1 MPNFSASRFIK
12 SVVSLMLLYIS
23 TAALAEAAA
32 KCPSPAS
39 ALAPALANFKSADTA
54 LNAAWAA
61 FKAKATSTEFQ
72 TILQNQRNWLN
83 YRDAMSANDVVAFA
97 EPADLANCADY
108 HQGRV
113 ELTKGRTQ
121 FLKGLTAPA
130 QLNWSGVYRD
140 TFGGYLSLEQI
151 GDQLNFSLDV
161 VRGPTFHTGEYAAVA
176 NLAAALKT
184 GERTTA
190 TFTRDLEPETGD
202 AAKTLLFSFDR
213 VGNRITL
220 KAENAEQFAGARAYF
235 EGDYVYFG
243 PLSAKEKTELREKL
257 AAAGGE

>member
-1 MPNFSASRFIK
+1 M
-12 SVVSLMLLYIS
+12 S
-23 TAALAEAAA
+23 TAAFAESGA

-39 ALAPALANFKSADTA
+39 ALAPALVNFKSADTA

-61 FKAKATSTEFQ
+61 FKAKATPTEFQ
-72 TILQNQRNWLN
+72 TILQNQRDWLN
-83 YRDAMSANDVVAFA
+83 YRDAMSANDVVNFA
-97 EPADLANCADY
+97 EPADVANCADY
-108 HQGRV
+108 HQGRS

-121 FLKGLTAPA
+121 YLKGLTAPA
-130 QLNWSGVYRD
+130 QLDWSGLYRD

-184 GERTTA
+184 GERNNA
-190 TFTRDLEPETGD
+190 TFKRELDSEAGE

-213 VGNRITL
+213 VGNRIAV
-220 KAENAEQFAGARAYF
+220 KAENAQQFAGARAYF
-235 EGDYVYFG
+235 DGDYVYFG
-243 PLSAKEKTELREKL
+243 PLSAKERKELKEKL
-257 AAAGGE
+257 SKASVE